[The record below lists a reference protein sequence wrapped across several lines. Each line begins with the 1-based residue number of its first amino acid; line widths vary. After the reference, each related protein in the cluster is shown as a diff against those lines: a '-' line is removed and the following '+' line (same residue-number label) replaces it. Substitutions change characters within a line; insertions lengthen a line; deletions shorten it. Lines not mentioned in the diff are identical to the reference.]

1 MTEVNFPL
9 TPVLLCSQ
17 LPSGCAY
24 LSVFWA
30 KRDDPVSRQPDAT
43 PEIRTGEVVGEP
55 GVTVSGFGA
64 YTSLCFGVKLGQRE
78 KQKQALI
85 DIILLDRTPTR
96 RTSTIP
102 SNSKVL

>member
-1 MTEVNFPL
+1 M
-9 TPVLLCSQ
+9 
-17 LPSGCAY
+17 A
-24 LSVFWA
+24 
-30 KRDDPVSRQPDAT
+30 
-43 PEIRTGEVVGEP
+43 GEP